1 MEWPA
6 HLPLVR
12 GGGVS
17 PEGFTV
23 YGQAQ
28 MVSKNSNNSVP
39 SFGTDQTVVPG
50 LNPTETS
57 KNT

>member
-17 PEGFTV
+17 YNKCNLIPAESYFNIFSI
-23 YGQAQ
+23 
-28 MVSKNSNNSVP
+28 MSIE
-39 SFGTDQTVVPG
+39 SFG
-50 LNPTETS
+50 N
-57 KNT
+57 K

>member
-17 PEGFTV
+17 DILKFSHIS
-23 YGQAQ
+23 QH
-28 MVSKNSNNSVP
+28 
-39 SFGTDQTVVPG
+39 
-50 LNPTETS
+50 LNFFSQRILIQKTIILLYI
-57 KNT
+57 

>member
-17 PEGFTV
+17 SRVKEERR
-23 YGQAQ
+23 
-28 MVSKNSNNSVP
+28 SEREN
-39 SFGTDQTVVPG
+39 
-50 LNPTETS
+50 
-57 KNT
+57 

>member
-17 PEGFTV
+17 E
-23 YGQAQ
+23 
-28 MVSKNSNNSVP
+28 VP
-39 SFGTDQTVVPG
+39 VGTTKHFVGTKVPVG
-50 LNPTETS
+50 TTEQIHYT
-57 KNT
+57 KVPVGTT

>member
-17 PEGFTV
+17 DIFFYFENLVNIRDIYAYFV
-23 YGQAQ
+23 
-28 MVSKNSNNSVP
+28 
-39 SFGTDQTVVPG
+39 
-50 LNPTETS
+50 
-57 KNT
+57 

>member
-17 PEGFTV
+17 ERAGSESEKRERKEFFFSV
-23 YGQAQ
+23 L
-28 MVSKNSNNSVP
+28 SKIYEN
-39 SFGTDQTVVPG
+39 
-50 LNPTETS
+50 
-57 KNT
+57 

>member
-17 PEGFTV
+17 PEKFQFMEK
-23 YGQAQ
+23 GQNLNFDY
-28 MVSKNSNNSVP
+28 KNCN
-39 SFGTDQTVVPG
+39 FG
-50 LNPTETS
+50 
-57 KNT
+57 

>member
-17 PEGFTV
+17 NNLLNLICLLILLFKLIGIII
-23 YGQAQ
+23 
-28 MVSKNSNNSVP
+28 NNS
-39 SFGTDQTVVPG
+39 FLKTNNL
-50 LNPTETS
+50 LNMLI
-57 KNT
+57 N